1 MEVLEPFKMVK
12 VVDRNYFKKFF
23 EEEKIKPHVIKFYTD
38 ECGLCLS
45 LQPDYERLSS
55 ELTDAYDF
63 IKIDAFGDP
72 ALSNLLSASGVPTI
86 LLFTGGSFYEITYPD
101 DGYNYD
107 YLRESLV
114 ENKNLKR
121 I

>member
-1 MEVLEPFKMVK
+1 MVK
-12 VVDRNYFKKFF
+12 NVDRSYFKKFF
-23 EEEKIKPHVIKFYTD
+23 EEEEIKPHVIKFYND
-38 ECGLCLS
+38 DCALCVS
-45 LQPDYERLSS
+45 LQPAYERLSS
-55 ELTDAYDF
+55 ELVETHDF

-72 ALSNLLSASGVPTI
+72 TLSDLLSANGVPTI
-86 LLFTGGSFYEITYPD
+86 LLFKGGSFYEITYPD

-107 YLRESLV
+107 YLKKSLV